1 MILQVTRGR
10 RRWALGRGK
19 NLLQDEIL
27 PIYERTVLFF
37 FKKILKLIFIR
48 VILIIKIKEIISIR
62 LS

>member
-1 MILQVTRGR
+1 MILQVNSER

-27 PIYERTVLFF
+27 PIYERTVL
-37 FKKILKLIFIR
+37 KILKLIFIR
-48 VILIIKIKEIISIR
+48 VILIIKVKEIKSIR